1 MIAFRKAH
9 GALRLT
15 TPQDVSEAVAPVEGL
30 DANETETTVSLP
42 EGSWNVYVNAEKAG
56 TEILDTISE
65 GSAMVSPISAMV
77 LVRENGAAAASDE
90 TADAANVDAAS
101 PADQQT
107 EAGSNGIVALIIGIA
122 AAVLIACGVVVWRH
136 KK

>member
-30 DANETETTVSLP
+30 DANVVAFDIQGDKGGETADELFIIFNANEAETTVSLP

-65 GSAMVSPISAMV
+65 GSAV
-77 LVRENGAAAASDE
+77 LSFGDIRNSL
-90 TADAANVDAAS
+90 S
-101 PADQQT
+101 
-107 EAGSNGIVALIIGIA
+107 I
-122 AAVLIACGVVVWRH
+122 
-136 KK
+136 